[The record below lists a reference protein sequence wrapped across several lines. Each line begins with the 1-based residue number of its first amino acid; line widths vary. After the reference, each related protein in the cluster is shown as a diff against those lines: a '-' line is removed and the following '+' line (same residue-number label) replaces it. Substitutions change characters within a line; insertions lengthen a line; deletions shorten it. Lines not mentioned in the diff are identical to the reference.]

1 MATDDVMR
9 FFALWMLTHETA
21 DEGLKAA
28 VERGEKGGPEGMTG
42 GPDAFVDGLSAMVAE
57 EKEKLKAEL
66 AAGRVERPDVD
77 EQKIALD
84 ELRFEVAAM
93 RGRMDEMA
101 GMLET
106 VLAKLGAPG
115 APASAKG

>member
-28 VERGEKGGPEGMTG
+28 VKRGVEGGPDGMEG
-42 GPDAFVDGLSAMVAE
+42 GPDAFVDGLAALVE
-57 EKEKLKAEL
+57 DEKERLKAEL
-66 AAGRVERPDVD
+66 ASGRLEGPNVD

-84 ELRFEVAAM
+84 EVRYEVAEL
-93 RGRMDEMA
+93 RGRIDEMS

-106 VLAKLGAPG
+106 VLAKLGAP
-115 APASAKG
+115 APGR

>member
-28 VERGEKGGPEGMTG
+28 VARGEKTGPEGMSG
-42 GPDAFVDGLSAMVAE
+42 GPDAFVDGLAAMVE
-57 EKEKLKAEL
+57 GEKERLKAEL
-66 AAGRVERPDVD
+66 AAGTVARPDSD
-77 EQKIALD
+77 EQRVALD
-84 ELRFEVAAM
+84 ELRFEVAAL

-101 GMLET
+101 GMFET
-106 VLAKLGAPG
+106 VVARTAP
-115 APASAKG
+115 PAKG